1 MSLSI
6 SGGSATIGEGKIKAT
21 ISGQGLVSGIADW
34 NGRIKLEEIFSPYAV
49 AYFTNAYKDW
59 TDSCRVT
66 QPDIR
71 NFGLYTSFPF
81 ITTSFPGINVQG
93 INERVTLAEIVGTFT
108 VDSKYLGQ
116 FDSRYVKINDA
127 GAYAR
132 IQEYSVE
139 SEALDVSFGSL
150 EHLFI
155 DTSQYESYSSLEVR
169 KC

>member
-1 MSLSI
+1 
-6 SGGSATIGEGKIKAT
+6 
-21 ISGQGLVSGIADW
+21 
-34 NGRIKLEEIFSPYAV
+34 
-49 AYFTNAYKDW
+49 
-59 TDSCRVT
+59 
-66 QPDIR
+66 
-71 NFGLYTSFPF
+71 
-81 ITTSFPGINVQG
+81 
-93 INERVTLAEIVGTFT
+93 VGTFT